1 MKNKEM
7 NKVSKKFSNL
17 YEHGKATT
25 IGNLIFKITEKQT
38 IEVIKKLRLKKNSK
52 ILDIGCGI
60 GRTLN
65 VFRKNGFYNSIGID
79 NSKKALALCKERNL
93 MLGKDVFLIDAK
105 KTKFPNKKFDLVFEE
120 GLLEHFKNFQ
130 PFVDE
135 MCRISGNYVVLI
147 QPNKFSLA
155 HKVMDLF
162 TDSINIK
169 EFSYKID
176 DFSKSFLS
184 NNFKLVR
191 KKNSFL
197 NIFWI
202 LVFKRK

>member
-1 MKNKEM
+1 M
-7 NKVSKKFSNL
+7 NT
-17 YEHGKATT
+17 ATT